1 MSGMFSAL
9 GVRNYRIYATGAL
22 ISNTGTWMG
31 RVAQDWV
38 VLTELTDNS
47 AAALGIVT
55 GLQFLP
61 IVLLTPL
68 AGALSDA
75 FPKRKVMLVSQ
86 SLMAFFALVMG
97 IWVVHGSMELWHMY
111 VLAFLS
117 GAASAVDAPARQA
130 FVSEMVPPERLTNA
144 VGLNSASFH
153 LGRLLGPATAGLLIA
168 AFGTGPTLVINSF
181 TFVAV
186 IVALLAMNVRQLAP
200 PPDRT
205 GMGRARISEGVAYV
219 RRRPDIILIMI
230 VAFMHGTFGMNFQI
244 TNALMATE
252 IFDKGV
258 EEYGVTGSIMAVGSL
273 AGALLAARRERPR
286 WRLLL
291 GSLGLFAIFSFFLA
305 MAPTFILYSVL
316 LVPTGLTALTV
327 MVSANAMVQLSVD
340 QAVRGRVMALYM
352 AVFFGGT
359 PIGSPIIGWVGET
372 FGARWTILIATIA
385 CGTTAVAAIIY
396 VMQHDNLRLRI
407 RASWARPLY
416 LQRGPALTDPIPQK
430 VT

>member
-1 MSGMFSAL
+1 MSRMFTAL
-9 GVRNYRIYATGAL
+9 GVRNYRIYAAGAI

-38 VLTELTDNS
+38 VLTQLTDNS
-47 AAALGIVT
+47 AGALGIVT

-61 IVLLTPL
+61 MVLLTPI

-75 FPKRKVMLVSQ
+75 FPKRRVMIVSQ
-86 SLMAFFALVMG
+86 AFMAFFAVVMG
-97 IWVVHGSMELWHMY
+97 AWVMHGSMELWHMY

-117 GAASAVDAPARQA
+117 GAAAAVDAPARQS

-153 LGRLLGPATAGLLIA
+153 SGRLIGPATAGLLIA
-168 AFGTGPTLVINSF
+168 AVGTGPTLLVNAL

-186 IVALLAMNVRQLAP
+186 IIALVAMNPRELTP
-200 PPDRT
+200 PPKRH
-205 GMGRARISEGVAYV
+205 GRARMSEGIAYV
-219 RRRPDIILIMI
+219 RRRPDIILVMI

-244 TNALMATE
+244 TNALMSTE
-252 IFDKGV
+252 IFSKGV
-258 EEYGVTGSIMAVGSL
+258 EEYGITGSVMAIGSL
-273 AGALLAARRERPR
+273 AGALLAAKRERPR

-291 GSLGLFAIFSFFLA
+291 GSLGLFAIFTFFLA
-305 MAPTFILYSVL
+305 TAPSFTVYTIL

-327 MVSANAMVQLSVD
+327 MVTANAMVQLSTD
-340 QAVRGRVMALYM
+340 AEVRGRVMALYM

-359 PIGSPIIGWVGET
+359 PLGSPIIGWVGEA

-385 CGTTAVAAIIY
+385 CGLTAVAAIIY
-396 VMQHDNLRLRI
+396 VMQHDNLRLRL

-416 LQRGPALTDPIPQK
+416 LERGPALTEPIPEK

>member
-1 MSGMFSAL
+1 MFSAL
-9 GVRNYRIYATGAL
+9 SVRNYRVYATGAL

-47 AAALGIVT
+47 ASALGVVT

-61 IVLLTPL
+61 IVLLTPV

-86 SLMAFFALVMG
+86 SFMAFFALVMG
-97 IWVVHGSMELWHMY
+97 LWVMHGSMELWHMY

-117 GAASAVDAPARQA
+117 GCAAAIDGPARQS
-130 FVSEMVPPERLTNA
+130 FVSEMVPPDKLTNA

-153 LGRLLGPATAGLLIA
+153 SGRLLGPATAGLLIA
-168 AFGTGPTLVINSF
+168 AYGTGPTLVINSF
-181 TFVAV
+181 TFAAV
-186 IVALLAMNVRQLAP
+186 IVALLLMDTSRLAP
-200 PPDRT
+200 MPDRT
-205 GMGRARISEGVAYV
+205 GMGRARVREGVAYV
-219 RRRPDIILIMI
+219 RRRPDIMLIMLI
-230 VAFMHGTFGMNFQI
+230 AFMHGTFGMNFQI

-252 IFDKGV
+252 IYGKGV
-258 EEYGVTGSIMAVGSL
+258 EEYGITGSVMAIGSL
-273 AGALLAARRERPR
+273 AGALLAARRDRPR

-291 GSLGLFAIFSFFLA
+291 GSLALFSFFTLFLA
-305 MAPTFILYSVL
+305 LAPSFLLYTVL

-359 PIGSPIIGWVGET
+359 PIGSPIIGWIGET

-385 CGTTAVAAIIY
+385 CGLTAVLATIY
-396 VMQHDNLRLRI
+396 VMRSDNLRLRL
-407 RASWARPLY
+407 RASWLRPLA
-416 LQRGPALTDPIPQK
+416 LERGGLTEPLPEK